1 MSLKKEFVD
10 WACSLSGCDGG
21 NPEADIWVS
30 GIEWG
35 GGDEKYYSELP
46 DHINEGEHIPAGRYD
61 WKDSL
66 TYTYGR
72 NVAKLVSVIKGKNV
86 EEYQEY
92 ANNAKG
98 NELFRLNLYPIAFRN
113 TDESLWKHYRLDK
126 ITGFEEKELFR
137 TWCFLNRFPAIAKIV
152 AEQKKPKIIIGTG
165 VSYLTDFFSCF
176 AGKNGIK
183 THIHTAKIPS
193 DSSKPSNQ
201 YQRRY
206 YWAHMDN
213 GSTLYVIPFFSG
225 QYGLNSNYLIQQMGE
240 IIRDQYLKI
249 K

>member
-1 MSLKKEFVD
+1 MSLKNEFIK

-21 NPEADIWVS
+21 NPEADIWLS

-35 GGDEKYYSELP
+35 GGDEEYYSDLP
-46 DHINEGEHIPAGRYD
+46 NHISKGSYTPAGSYD

-72 NVAKLVSVIKGKNV
+72 NVAKLISVIEGRNI
-86 EEYQEY
+86 EEYREY
-92 ANNAKG
+92 ANNATG
-98 NELFRLNLYPIAFRN
+98 NELFKMNLYPIAFRS
-113 TDESLWKHYRLDK
+113 TDDTLWKKYSLDK

-152 AEQKKPKIIIGTG
+152 SQQEKPKIIIGTG
-165 VSYLTDFFSCF
+165 ISYLVDFFSCF
-176 AGKNGIK
+176 AGQIGIN
-183 THIHTAKIPS
+183 TPIFTAKINS
-193 DSSKPSNQ
+193 DSSQSSNRH
-201 YQRRY
+201 QRSY
-206 YWAHMDN
+206 YWANLDN
-213 GSTLYVIPFFSG
+213 GSTLFVIPFFSG

-240 IIRDQYLKI
+240 IIRKKYLEI